1 MNHEGCYTVYSAPSR
16 TKGVLAGIMTVEGKH
31 LTKEGSTFPEV
42 VEEEIEAFKRGEF
55 WKKTEIDLPSTNADT
70 DQKLQ
75 MPELP
80 K

>member
-16 TKGVLAGIMTVEGKH
+16 SKGVLAGIMTVEGKH

-42 VEEEIEAFKRGEF
+42 IKDEIEAFKRGEF
-55 WKKTEIDLPSTNADT
+55 WKKKTDDNLPSMDT

-80 K
+80 N